1 MPADLSTKTE
11 AQRAAYYASEIQR
24 AKAAGLTDK
33 QGSGKT
39 QATDT
44 GRIVTGAGAIK
55 TSDTARHV
63 HAEAQRHAAKIENWL
78 TPTEIVQA
86 NSAGRQAAYARGER
100 DGNKVSAAGNAAV
113 RAAADAKVTK

>member
-1 MPADLSTKTE
+1 MADVKTMTD
-11 AQRAAYYASEIQR
+11 AQRLAHYTADIQR

-33 QGSGKT
+33 QGGGHTFAKDAST
-39 QATDT
+39 VAP
-44 GRIVTGAGAIK
+44 GAGMIRS
-55 TSDTARHV
+55 SDTARHV
-63 HAEAQRHAAKIENWL
+63 QAEAQRHASKIENLL

-86 NSAGRQAAYARGER
+86 NAAGRQAAYARGER